1 VESLAGSLKMRMI
14 FFFLMLLWSLAGTS
28 EPYFIEED
36 FISVGQ
42 NSFRGST
49 PLTLLSCGHRVKT
62 VQSSSQKLGWTLIEV
77 GPYRGY
83 VKGHFLKGIK
93 PICFQDKF
101 PKFFQ
106 EFKIGLTDMLYWAQL
121 NDNYFEGKT
130 K

>member
-1 VESLAGSLKMRMI
+1 MKFI
-14 FFFLMLLWSLAGTS
+14 FFFLILLWSIVGWS
-28 EPYFIEED
+28 GSYFIKED

-62 VQSSSQKLGWTLIEV
+62 VQNSAQKPGWIFIEV
-77 GPYRGY
+77 GPYRGF
-83 VKGHFLKGIK
+83 VKRHFLKGKK

-106 EFKIGLTDMLYWAQL
+106 EFEIGLTDMLYWAQL
-121 NDNYFEGKT
+121 NDQYFEGKT